1 MDKHSKQAI
10 DRAMY
15 VAKVLGYPNLRA
27 ILSLCL
33 KGTRAEA
40 LETIRMLGR
49 CDVDRHMKRAL
60 EDAASLLFVTEKRLS
75 DKRDAEL
82 CAKRI
87 TKLQP
92 GEKIGLDGTIDGVP
106 YHVTATLSHHNDEGS
121 LFVSR

>member
-40 LETIRMLGR
+40 LETIRML
-49 CDVDRHMKRAL
+49 DKVDAGCYMKRAL
-60 EDAASLLFVTEKRLS
+60 EDAESLLLYTEKRLS
-75 DKRDAEL
+75 D
-82 CAKRI
+82 KRI

-92 GEKIGLDGTIDGVP
+92 GEKIV
-106 YHVTATLSHHNDEGS
+106 LSDVLAKELTEPPAAS
-121 LFVSR
+121 

>member
-40 LETIRMLGR
+40 LETIRML
-49 CDVDRHMKRAL
+49 DKVDAGCYMKRAL
-60 EDAASLLFVTEKRLS
+60 EDAESLLLYTEKRLS

-92 GEKIGLDGTIDGVP
+92 GEKIV
-106 YHVTATLSHHNDEGS
+106 LSDVLAKELAEPPAAS
-121 LFVSR
+121 

>member
-40 LETIRMLGR
+40 LKTLKLL
-49 CDVDRHMKRAL
+49 DKVDADRYMKRAL
-60 EDAASLLFVTEKRLS
+60 EDAESLLLYTEKRLS

-87 TKLQP
+87 ED
-92 GEKIGLDGTIDGVP
+92 GENKELTEP
-106 YHVTATLSHHNDEGS
+106 PAAS
-121 LFVSR
+121 